1 MALSDSALSE
11 LLCGLRVG
19 DGTDLVREL
28 AQWALQQLI
37 EAEAAEKIGAARYE
51 RSDARVTHRNGSRR
65 KTLSTKAGDLVVG
78 IPKLRAGSFFP
89 SLLEPRRRID
99 QALDAVVMEA
109 WVKGGSA
116 TSVAAP
122 SASRSA
128 TAGAATTLATGL
140 VAAWVQ
146 LGTTLGSSTR
156 EVARGVS
163 RGRLDRETEVL
174 TLEVTGSRRDD
185 QLERSRSVGRAPSSC
200 PRRGALRQPTGFG
213 SARVALSCVGHA
225 QPGTVTPT
233 LRSLGRASRG
243 PVRRSTRRGACR

>member
-99 QALDAVVMEA
+99 QALYAVVMEA
-109 WVKGGSA
+109 YVNGVS
-116 TSVAAP
+116 TRSVDD
-122 SASRSA
+122 
-128 TAGAATTLATGL
+128 L
-140 VAAWVQ
+140 VAAMGVETGISKSEVSRICAG
-146 LGTTLGSSTR
+146 LDERVEAFRNRTLGH
-156 EVARGVS
+156 VAFPYVY
-163 RGRLDRETEVL
+163 LDATVRHDAPTDRV
-174 TLEVTGSRRDD
+174 GGKDPPAAC
-185 QLERSRSVGRAPSSC
+185 RSRPLKLEA
-200 PRRGALRQPTGFG
+200 A
-213 SARVALSCVGHA
+213 
-225 QPGTVTPT
+225 
-233 LRSLGRASRG
+233 
-243 PVRRSTRRGACR
+243 